1 MLHVLSLEA
10 KIPSLLLKV
19 EANVQNIL
27 NGGDLSF
34 VLKILWDDRDIGS
47 SYILV

>member
-10 KIPSLLLKV
+10 KIASLLLKV

-34 VLKILWDDRDIGS
+34 VFKILWDDRDLGTA
-47 SYILV
+47 YILL